1 MEKIV
6 IEVGSTVTKVD
17 GYDGENITH
26 IKSVTIPFKKN
37 YKENGN
43 RLKQEDIERLIE
55 TINETDKSNLF
66 VCGTSIFRDLSTDEK
81 EEFLEYFKDKTGLD
95 FNIISSEE
103 ENIYTVKGATKV
115 VKEALVFV
123 GGGGSTEMSYVK
135 ENKIQEMVNNNFG
148 VMDVM
153 SVFKDLGEDLATSK
167 LEDVMDYIRAKIQM
181 PNIKTDI
188 MILAGGG
195 HGFFA
200 RESGVRYVENTLY
213 KDKNEPIMMD
223 IATRIEDTK
232 RYYTQISME
241 EIKSRVEDPAW
252 WYATRAMCAFV
263 LVVAEKI
270 GAKYIVPT
278 DISMIYGIV

>member
-1 MEKIV
+1 MKKIV

-17 GYDGENITH
+17 SFDGENIKH
-26 IKSVTIPFKKN
+26 IKSVTITFKKN

-43 RLKQEDIERLIE
+43 KLKNEDIQKLIE
-55 TINETDKSNLF
+55 TVNETDKSNLY
-66 VCGTSIFRDLSTDEK
+66 VCGTSIFRDLKDNEK
-81 EEFLEYFKDKTGLD
+81 EEFLNYFKSKTGLD
-95 FNIISSEE
+95 FYIISSEE
-103 ENIYTVKGATKV
+103 ENIYTVKGSTKV

-135 ENKIQEMVNNNFG
+135 DGKIQQMVNNNFG
-148 VMDVM
+148 VMDIM
-153 SVFKDLGEDLATSK
+153 HEFPDLSEDIATSK
-167 LEDVMDYIRAKIQM
+167 LEDVMDYIRQRIEV

-195 HGFFA
+195 HGLFA
-200 RESGVRYVENTLY
+200 RESGVRYEKNTLY
-213 KDKNEPIMMD
+213 EDKDEPIMMD

-232 RYYTQISME
+232 RYYTEISME

-252 WYATRAMCAFV
+252 WFATRAMCAFV